1 MYSVEI
7 TKTGGFRPLSGSFFL
22 YLKFY
27 DKNKDNLTD
36 KNVSVP
42 YRGLSFYL
50 LQTTSIDTAYNVS
63 VPYRGL
69 FFYID
74 LTRTQTSASTRF
86 RPLSGSFFLSLN
98 IPMDETTV
106 VGFPSPIGVFIFIY
120 KTYDSKKKLLAEF
133 PSPIGVFLFIYITVE
148 ELFRSFCLFPSP
160 IGVFLFIL
168 MLAFDSLIF
177 LSNMFPSPIGVFL
190 FISCPLYPSVYNT

>member
-133 PSPIGVFLFIYITVE
+133 PSPIGVFLFLYKKSRYCYYCGTVSVPYRGLSFYIYNCRRTLQEFLPVSVPYRGLSFYIDARFR
-148 ELFRSFCLFPSP
+148 LFDFSF
-160 IGVFLFIL
+160 
-168 MLAFDSLIF
+168 
-177 LSNMFPSPIGVFL
+177 
-190 FISCPLYPSVYNT
+190 